1 MKAALIVLVVLLI
14 GSLATS
20 GYLLLGKKNS
30 MAVIADSQN
39 EINNQK
45 RKMLAAAEENIQS
58 EKKILQLTAD
68 LQATLNNLSN
78 SSNELASA
86 REDLE
91 IASKEMAAAR
101 TKTTAAVMSGVKLK
115 EDLKTALE
123 KVSKSEQIDQE
134 NDTLRTLNIAQR
146 ATLAKHKRELEV
158 ATEKLKLFSAA
169 GLTPEEIQSLKRA
182 NEIKSEK
189 LKFPFEEPLR
199 PGKISTPILK
209 TK

>member
-30 MAVIADSQN
+30 ITVIADSQN
-39 EINNQK
+39 EINIQK
-45 RKMLAAAEENIQS
+45 SKMLAAAEENIQS

-68 LQATLNNLSN
+68 LQATLNNLSS

-101 TKTTAAVMSGVKLK
+101 NEATAAVILGAKLK
-115 EDLKTALE
+115 EDLQVALE
-123 KVSKSEQIDQE
+123 VVSKSKQIDQE
-134 NDTLRTLNIAQR
+134 IATLRALNTAQRDTLT
-146 ATLAKHKRELEV
+146 KRKKDLDA
-158 ATEKLKLFSAA
+158 ATEKLKLFSAS

-182 NEIKSEK
+182 KEINPDKF
-189 LKFPFEEPLR
+189 KFPLAELLR

-209 TK
+209 NR